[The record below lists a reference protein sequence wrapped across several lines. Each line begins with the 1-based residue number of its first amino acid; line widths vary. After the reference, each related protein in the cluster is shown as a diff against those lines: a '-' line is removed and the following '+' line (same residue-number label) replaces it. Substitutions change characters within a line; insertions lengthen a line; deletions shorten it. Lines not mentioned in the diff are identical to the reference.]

1 MASNKMAGIEGT
13 NEAPANLLA
22 EVADDNRHIR
32 MSDAQYAFWGS
43 VVEAVDATVPVVEPF
58 CPRDFLTPE
67 VRVTLPAS
75 YFHFLSV
82 RYRTLLETDDIVE
95 LDSKYHRSLVPEN
108 EYNPSV
114 KHVQDLKQALIE
126 RRLYPNE
133 TRMATFSGSGPT
145 RAAVHEAMAS
155 PAAMDAY
162 VRKIDGMVHINRVY
176 TAAWPELAGGLIAA
190 GKAEMDAMKAQLAKE
205 FEAERNVLA
214 MERDYAKSALE
225 KMRNQHTA
233 ALQEAA
239 ENHKKEVAALKGELA
254 LLKAEQKVTIA
265 ELVESYRLDKESV
278 AKQHQQALE
287 DLRR

>member
-1 MASNKMAGIEGT
+1 MAGIEGT

-190 GKAEMDAMKAQLAKE
+190 LDQLGSGRLKPLPRVRLGPLARFIAAFHIGDPISPSDSWRPGARRGILQKRL
-205 FEAERNVLA
+205 EALRPG
-214 MERDYAKSALE
+214 
-225 KMRNQHTA
+225 
-233 ALQEAA
+233 
-239 ENHKKEVAALKGELA
+239 VAR
-254 LLKAEQKVTIA
+254 T
-265 ELVESYRLDKESV
+265 D
-278 AKQHQQALE
+278 
-287 DLRR
+287 